1 MSRDEL
7 VEVTYDAAHFLNR
20 IKVKY
25 DLIDSHTAEEI
36 DTQIRSARITLQRMD
51 EIMKIDDLNLRTQ
64 ELKNLKNQIE
74 KANQRSLCS
83 EDELLKWPL
92 H

>member
-1 MSRDEL
+1 
-7 VEVTYDAAHFLNR
+7 LNR

-36 DTQIRSARITLQRMD
+36 DTQILSARSALQRMD

-64 ELKNLKNQIE
+64 QLKNLKSEIE